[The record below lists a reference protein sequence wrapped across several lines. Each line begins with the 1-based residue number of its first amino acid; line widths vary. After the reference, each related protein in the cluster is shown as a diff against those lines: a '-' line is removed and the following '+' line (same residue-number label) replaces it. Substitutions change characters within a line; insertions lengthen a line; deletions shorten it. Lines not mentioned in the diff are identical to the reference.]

1 MSEIEK
7 KKYTA
12 VKTLIS
18 LCPRCER
25 GEAHHCPVSGLVRQ
39 ISALRAV
46 PINVNDRLY
55 SVLFMPQGA

>member
-7 KKYTA
+7 KKYN
-12 VKTLIS
+12 VVQGLIS

-25 GEAHHCPVSGLVRQ
+25 EESHSCPVSKLVGEVQGLKP
-39 ISALRAV
+39 V

-55 SVLFMPQGA
+55 SVVFI